1 MNKIAVLMRKEWL
14 ELRREKWLLGSIGLM
29 LVLLTGI
36 PFAVLSNP
44 GASNTNISALVNDP
58 SFRGLSQ
65 NEILQVVLMRQFLL
79 LYMMM
84 PLYIPSTIAAYSIVG
99 EKSKRTL
106 EPLIATPVRTSELM
120 IAKSLIAAIP
130 AMLVSWLGYG
140 VYMIGTRF
148 VVLSGEVYSRVFTF
162 PWLLAIVLWVPLL
175 TLIAV
180 GLGVMISTRVN
191 DPRTAQQLT
200 GVVVVPV
207 LVVFFAQLSGVLVV
221 NSTFVFGAVI
231 PLALTAIGILFTS
244 IKVFNRETI
253 LTRWT

>member
-1 MNKIAVLMRKEWL
+1 MNKIAVVMHKEWL

-29 LVLLTGI
+29 LALLTGI

-65 NEILQVVLMRQFLL
+65 DEILQVILMRQFLL

-99 EKSKRTL
+99 EKAKRTL
-106 EPLIATPVRTSELM
+106 EPLLAAPVRTAELM
-120 IAKSLIAAIP
+120 IAKSLVAAIP
-130 AMLVSWLGYG
+130 AMLVSWLGYS

-148 VVLSGEVYSRVFTF
+148 VILSDQVYNLVFT
-162 PWLLAIVLWVPLL
+162 PAWMLAIVLWVPLL

-207 LVVFFAQLSGVLVV
+207 LVVFFAQLSGLLSV
-221 NSTFVFGAVI
+221 NTGVVFGAVV
-231 PLALTAIGILFTS
+231 PLALAAAGILFAS
-244 IKVFNRETI
+244 IKIFNREAI
-253 LTRWT
+253 LTRWS